1 MGFVTHLES
10 AIDGTKLPANALQTV
25 HQGRP
30 LWVRYDLD
38 AISKSVRWQDMVS
51 REPTMWRYRELL
63 PIPDGVDPVRSGE
76 SSEKAPVFG
85 SASSAL
91 SSPRSNHVP
100 LQRGHTSSSIR
111 S

>member
-38 AISKSVRWQDMVS
+38 AISRSVTWKDMTG

-63 PIPDGVDPVRSGE
+63 PIPDGVEPVSLGE
-76 SSEKAPVFG
+76 TMTPLLAAPRRPAHHAAHARAPPD
-85 SASSAL
+85 S
-91 SSPRSNHVP
+91 R
-100 LQRGHTSSSIR
+100 R
-111 S
+111 